1 MAEPTNY
8 DKLQDDRLDQL
19 ESLITAEYQPPAG
32 TEYSFPVANQG
43 ITQEQFRLM
52 HLGQANGIIHG
63 DNGVVNDS
71 PNSTGWRYYLDNHDS
86 DAETNQRNTKILRA
100 GTSAES
106 IVEGFYHR
114 LTEDMELPFPPV
126 TTTTLYHVTITYD
139 PRDFKTNPVR
149 IQVYPGEPPTS
160 QGRVHLLLYTVER
173 QPNQLLTQATV
184 TRYRPYTAGLLSVQN
199 RNQLPDPG
207 QYPAGTVVIPSADG
221 HGIYVRRNGA
231 LEWVNPLAHL
241 ADAPG
246 TWQNVRNIYG
256 SYTQHS
262 TNRLMA
268 RTITGGIQL
277 AGRLSSAD
285 GFSGALSAGRDIFQ
299 LPAGMNP
306 THEITT
312 QGWPANSP
320 TPVRFR
326 AKTNGY
332 LEIGAP
338 GITGTNLWIDFD
350 VTITIK

>member
-1 MAEPTNY
+1 MAEPTAY
-8 DKLQDDRLDQL
+8 DEIQDGRLDSL

-63 DNGVVNDS
+63 DNGVVNDN
-71 PNSTGWRYYLDNHDS
+71 PNSTGWRYYLDNHES

-126 TTTTLYHVTITYD
+126 TTTTVYHVTITYD

-231 LEWVNPLAHL
+231 LEWVNPLA
-241 ADAPG
+241 G
-246 TWQNVRNIYG
+246 TWRPVQRIG
-256 SYTQHS
+256 SAWETQS
-262 TNRLMA
+262 ERPLRA
-268 RTITGGIQL
+268 RTVPGGCTL
-277 AGRLSSAD
+277 AGVIQPTTGSSGTLSNGVRVFD
-285 GFSGALSAGRDIFQ
+285 
-299 LPAGMNP
+299 LPTGIVPPFAVDF
-306 THEITT
+306 EVV
-312 QGWPANSP
+312 ANSAAIR
-320 TPVRFR
+320 VRFR
-326 AKTNGY
+326 ANEDGTVTALGGVT
-332 LEIGAP
+332 ERIGWLSFNAFIP
-338 GITGTNLWIDFD
+338 ID
-350 VTITIK
+350 